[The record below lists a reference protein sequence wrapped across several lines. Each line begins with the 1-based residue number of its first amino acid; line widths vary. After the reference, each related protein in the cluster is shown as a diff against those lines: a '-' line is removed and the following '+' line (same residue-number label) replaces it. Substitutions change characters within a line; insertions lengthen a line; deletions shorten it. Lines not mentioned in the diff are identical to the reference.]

1 MNFNKDYPI
10 AILDTNIAI
19 TVPNILNILKGC
31 NIVIPYTLIDKLDKV
46 KKENVYGVR
55 DFVNNFLA
63 LSEKAN
69 LSKDGYKLENDCM
82 LYLDIDKNNSYH
94 KDINLDSKKQD
105 IKFVAEAKN
114 LKEKYNDM
122 EVVLISSDKIIKI
135 TASIFDVKV
144 KFLEEFITEYLKEE
158 FKLNILFDLLV
169 ESKHYYDEYIKR
181 VAKYIA
187 INISENYYRVSEII
201 FKIVSDNKDIDGLYK
216 LSESYNP
223 NEEVYKKIFEILS
236 EAEDLEGLFKLDE
249 IYDYEEIYEKIF
261 EILSEAED
269 LEGLFKLDEIYDY
282 EEIYEKIF
290 EILSKNRDIDG
301 LYKLS
306 EIYKDTK
313 IYEEI
318 SNILA
323 NDKNINGLYELAKY
337 YNNAYNKIFT
347 ILSENK
353 DIDGLYKLSE
363 SYNPD
368 KKIYEGISN
377 ILANDKNINGL
388 YELTKY
394 YGGAYYEIFNILAE
408 NKDIDG
414 LYKLSESYNPN
425 EEVYKKI
432 SNILVKNKDTKGLYK
447 LAENILKLVNKPKEE
462 IYRVYKKYKDYK
474 KNRYYY
480 NSYDKEETIRGIKE
494 FKIDILE
501 NIYNKIFAILAE
513 NKDAKGLVEL
523 LKNEYVTI
531 FEFEWFGLDDD
542 KKYNSVELICITKSR
557 IFNTLL
563 ESKNVSKLLELAEVE
578 NNYIEHIKNNQNNY
592 MNNNII
598 KNFERE
604 ISEIYNKSFEI
615 LSENKDI
622 DGLYKLYE
630 IYKYEEIYK
639 EISNILAENKDID
652 GLYKLYE
659 IYKYEEIYKKIFEIL
674 SEAED
679 LEGLF
684 KLAGKYNKEAI
695 YKKICEILDKEEDK
709 NKLYELTKN
718 KDIKNLLSN
727 SSHPKINEIMLKML
741 IDKIE
746 ELEN

>member
-31 NIVIPYTLIDKLDKV
+31 NIVIPYTLIDEIDKV
-46 KKENVYGVR
+46 IKVIEEGFCDNNERRYYNAR

-105 IKFVAEAKN
+105 IKFIAEAKN

-122 EVVLISSDKIIKI
+122 EVVLISSDKIMKI

-144 KFLEEFITEYLKEE
+144 KLLEEFITEYLKEE

-169 ESKHYYDEYIKR
+169 ESKQY
-181 VAKYIA
+181 KYMERY
-187 INISENYYRVSEII
+187 NKYFVISGENYYSRVVSEII

-236 EAEDLEGLFKLDE
+236 ENK
-249 IYDYEEIYEKIF
+249 
-261 EILSEAED
+261 
-269 LEGLFKLDEIYDY
+269 
-282 EEIYEKIF
+282 
-290 EILSKNRDIDG
+290 DIDG

-306 EIYKDTK
+306 ESYNTNEEVYK
-313 IYEEI
+313 
-318 SNILA
+318 
-323 NDKNINGLYELAKY
+323 
-337 YNNAYNKIFT
+337 KIFE

-363 SYNPD
+363 SYNTNEEVYE
-368 KKIYEGISN
+368 KIFE
-377 ILANDKNINGL
+377 ILS
-388 YELTKY
+388 
-394 YGGAYYEIFNILAE
+394 E

-425 EEVYKKI
+425 EEVY
-432 SNILVKNKDTKGLYK
+432 
-447 LAENILKLVNKPKEE
+447 E
-462 IYRVYKKYKDYK
+462 
-474 KNRYYY
+474 
-480 NSYDKEETIRGIKE
+480 
-494 FKIDILE
+494 
-501 NIYNKIFAILAE
+501 
-513 NKDAKGLVEL
+513 
-523 LKNEYVTI
+523 
-531 FEFEWFGLDDD
+531 
-542 KKYNSVELICITKSR
+542 
-557 IFNTLL
+557 
-563 ESKNVSKLLELAEVE
+563 
-578 NNYIEHIKNNQNNY
+578 
-592 MNNNII
+592 
-598 KNFERE
+598 
-604 ISEIYNKSFEI
+604 
-615 LSENKDI
+615 
-622 DGLYKLYE
+622 
-630 IYKYEEIYK
+630 
-639 EISNILAENKDID
+639 
-652 GLYKLYE
+652 
-659 IYKYEEIYKKIFEIL
+659 KIFEIL

-684 KLAGKYNKEAI
+684 KLSEI
-695 YKKICEILDKEEDK
+695 YDSEEIYEKICEILDKEEDK

>member
-31 NIVIPYTLIDKLDKV
+31 NIVILYTLIDELDKV
-46 KKENVYGVR
+46 KKENAYGVR
-55 DFVNNFLA
+55 NFVNNFLA

-105 IKFVAEAKN
+105 IKFIAEAKN

-122 EVVLISSDKIIKI
+122 EVVLISSDKIMKI

-181 VAKYIA
+181 VAKYIE
-187 INISENYYRVSEII
+187 INSEENYYRVSEII

-236 EAEDLEGLFKLDE
+236 E
-249 IYDYEEIYEKIF
+249 
-261 EILSEAED
+261 
-269 LEGLFKLDEIYDY
+269 
-282 EEIYEKIF
+282 
-290 EILSKNRDIDG
+290 
-301 LYKLS
+301 
-306 EIYKDTK
+306 
-313 IYEEI
+313 
-318 SNILA
+318 
-323 NDKNINGLYELAKY
+323 
-337 YNNAYNKIFT
+337 
-347 ILSENK
+347 NK
-353 DIDGLYKLSE
+353 DIDGLYKLVE
-363 SYNPD
+363 YYNNAYERNKALTILTGNREVY
-368 KKIYEGISN
+368 KKIFE
-377 ILANDKNINGL
+377 ILS
-388 YELTKY
+388 
-394 YGGAYYEIFNILAE
+394 E
-408 NKDIDG
+408 NRDIDG

-432 SNILVKNKDTKGLYK
+432 SNILVENKDTEGLYK
-447 LAENILKLVNKPKEE
+447 LAENILKLVNKPKKE
-462 IYRVYKKYKDYK
+462 IYEVYKKYKDYI
-474 KNRYYY
+474 NYYG
-480 NSYDKEETIRGIKE
+480 YDEEKAIREIEK

-501 NIYNKIFAILAE
+501 NIYNKIFTILAE

-523 LKNEYVTI
+523 LKNEDVRI

-542 KKYNSVELICITKSR
+542 EEYNSVKLICITISR

-563 ESKNVSKLLELAEVE
+563 ESKNGSKLLELAEIE

-592 MNNNII
+592 RDNNII
-598 KNFERE
+598 ENFKRE

-622 DGLYKLYE
+622 DRLYKLSESYNPNEEVYKKIFE
-630 IYKYEEIYK
+630 IL
-639 EISNILAENKDID
+639 SDNKDID
-652 GLYKLYE
+652 GLYKLLAEAKNNDDYYSREITSKIYE
-659 IYKYEEIYKKIFEIL
+659 KLFKIL

-684 KLAGKYNKEAI
+684 KLAGKYNNEAI
-695 YKKICEILDKEEDK
+695 YEKICEILDKEKDK
-709 NKLYELTKN
+709 NKLYELTKNN

-741 IDKIE
+741 YR
-746 ELEN
+746 

>member
-1 MNFNKDYPI
+1 
-10 AILDTNIAI
+10 
-19 TVPNILNILKGC
+19 
-31 NIVIPYTLIDKLDKV
+31 
-46 KKENVYGVR
+46 
-55 DFVNNFLA
+55 
-63 LSEKAN
+63 
-69 LSKDGYKLENDCM
+69 M

-105 IKFVAEAKN
+105 IKFIAEAKN

-122 EVVLISSDKIIKI
+122 EVVLISSDKIMKI

-169 ESKHYYDEYIKR
+169 ESKQYIER
-181 VAKYIA
+181 VNKYSV
-187 INISENYYRVSEII
+187 INSGENYYRVVSEII

-223 NEEVYKKIFEILS
+223 NEEVYK
-236 EAEDLEGLFKLDE
+236 
-249 IYDYEEIYEKIF
+249 
-261 EILSEAED
+261 
-269 LEGLFKLDEIYDY
+269 
-282 EEIYEKIF
+282 
-290 EILSKNRDIDG
+290 
-301 LYKLS
+301 
-306 EIYKDTK
+306 
-313 IYEEI
+313 EI

-368 KKIYEGISN
+368 KKIYEKISN

-388 YELTKY
+388 YELAKY
-394 YGGAYYEIFNILAE
+394 YNNAYNKIFTILSE
-408 NKDIDG
+408 NRDIDG
-414 LYKLSESYNPN
+414 LYKLSESYNTN
-425 EEVYKKI
+425 EEVYKEI
-432 SNILVKNKDTKGLYK
+432 SNILVENKDTEGLYK

-462 IYRVYKKYKDYK
+462 IYKVYKNYINYIN
-474 KNRYYY
+474 NRYSSYY
-480 NSYDKEETIRGIKE
+480 SYSSDYSSDKEKTIREIKK

-531 FEFEWFGLDDD
+531 FEFKWFGLDDD
-542 KKYNSVELICITKSR
+542 EEYNSVELICITISR

-563 ESKNVSKLLELAEVE
+563 ESKNVSKLLELAEIE

-592 MNNNII
+592 RDYNII
-598 KNFERE
+598 ENFERE

-622 DGLYKLYE
+622 DGLYKLAESYNPNEEVYKKIFE
-630 IYKYEEIYK
+630 IL
-639 EISNILAENKDID
+639 SENKDID
-652 GLYKLYE
+652 GLYKLAENILKLVNKPKKE
-659 IYKYEEIYKKIFEIL
+659 IYKVFGVNNRYLYGYDSVIKESKIGILENIYNKIFVIL
-674 SEAED
+674 AENKD
-679 LEGLF
+679 INGL
-684 KLAGKYNKEAI
+684 Y
-695 YKKICEILDKEEDK
+695 
-709 NKLYELTKN
+709 KLYELTKN

>member
-1 MNFNKDYPI
+1 M
-10 AILDTNIAI
+10 
-19 TVPNILNILKGC
+19 NILKGC
-31 NIVIPYTLIDKLDKV
+31 NIVIPYTLIDEIDKV
-46 KKENVYGVR
+46 IEEGFCDNNEWRYYNAG

-105 IKFVAEAKN
+105 IKFIAEAKN

-122 EVVLISSDKIIKI
+122 EVVLISSDKIMKI

-144 KFLEEFITEYLKEE
+144 KLLEEFITEYLKEE

-169 ESKHYYDEYIKR
+169 ESKQYIER
-181 VAKYIA
+181 VNKYSVIGGA
-187 INISENYYRVSEII
+187 NYYRVRVVREII

-216 LSESYNP
+216 LSE
-223 NEEVYKKIFEILS
+223 
-236 EAEDLEGLFKLDE
+236 
-249 IYDYEEIYEKIF
+249 IYDSEEIYEKIF
-261 EILSEAED
+261 TILSEN
-269 LEGLFKLDEIYDY
+269 K
-282 EEIYEKIF
+282 
-290 EILSKNRDIDG
+290 DIDG

-306 EIYKDTK
+306 ESYNPNNK

-337 YNNAYNKIFT
+337 YNSAYNKIFE
-347 ILSENK
+347 ILS
-353 DIDGLYKLSE
+353 
-363 SYNPD
+363 
-368 KKIYEGISN
+368 
-377 ILANDKNINGL
+377 
-388 YELTKY
+388 
-394 YGGAYYEIFNILAE
+394 E

-432 SNILVKNKDTKGLYK
+432 SNILVENKDTEELYK

-462 IYRVYKKYKDYK
+462 IYEIYEIYKKYKDYK
-474 KNRYYY
+474 ENRYYY
-480 NSYDKEETIRGIKE
+480 NSYDKEKTIREVKT
-494 FKIDILE
+494 FKIYILN

-523 LKNEYVTI
+523 LKNEDVTI
-531 FEFEWFGLDDD
+531 FEFKWFGLDDD
-542 KKYNSVELICITKSR
+542 EEYNSVELICITISR

-578 NNYIEHIKNNQNNY
+578 NNYIKHIKNNQNNY
-592 MNNNII
+592 RYNNIRDNNII

-622 DGLYKLYE
+622 DGLYKLSESYNPNKEVYKKIFE
-630 IYKYEEIYK
+630 IL
-639 EISNILAENKDID
+639 SDNKDID
-652 GLYKLYE
+652 GLYKLSEMYNYAE
-659 IYKYEEIYKKIFEIL
+659 IYEKLFKIL

-684 KLAGKYNKEAI
+684 KLAGKYNNEAI
-695 YKKICEILDKEEDK
+695 YEKICEILDKEKDK

>member
-31 NIVIPYTLIDKLDKV
+31 NIVIPYTLIDEIDKV
-46 KKENVYGVR
+46 IKVIEEGFCDNNERRYYNAR

-105 IKFVAEAKN
+105 IKFIAEAKN
-114 LKEKYNDM
+114 IKEKYNDM
-122 EVVLISSDKIIKI
+122 EVVLISSDKIMKI

-144 KFLEEFITEYLKEE
+144 KLLEEFITEYLKEE

-169 ESKHYYDEYIKR
+169 ESKQY
-181 VAKYIA
+181 KYMERY
-187 INISENYYRVSEII
+187 NKYFVISGENYYSRVVSEII

-223 NEEVYKKIFEILS
+223 DN
-236 EAEDLEGLFKLDE
+236 
-249 IYDYEEIYEKIF
+249 
-261 EILSEAED
+261 
-269 LEGLFKLDEIYDY
+269 
-282 EEIYEKIF
+282 
-290 EILSKNRDIDG
+290 
-301 LYKLS
+301 
-306 EIYKDTK
+306 K

-318 SNILA
+318 YNILA

-347 ILSENK
+347 ILSENR

-363 SYNPD
+363 SYNPNN
-368 KKIYEGISN
+368 KIYEEIS
-377 ILANDKNINGL
+377 
-388 YELTKY
+388 
-394 YGGAYYEIFNILAE
+394 NILAE

-414 LYKLSESYNPN
+414 LYKLSEIYIHIEIYNKILN
-425 EEVYKKI
+425 ILAENKDIDGLYKLYEIYESEKIYIIYDREDYKVKIYKAI
-432 SNILVKNKDTKGLYK
+432 SNILAENKDTKGLYK
-447 LAENILKLVNKPKEE
+447 LSENILKLVNKPKEE
-462 IYRVYKKYKDYK
+462 IYGVYKKYKDYK

-523 LKNEYVTI
+523 LKNEDVSI

-542 KKYNSVELICITKSR
+542 KKYNSVKLICETISR

-563 ESKNVSKLLELAEVE
+563 ESKNVSKLLELAKVE

-592 MNNNII
+592 WDNNIWDNNII

-615 LSENKDI
+615 LSDNKDI
-622 DGLYKLYE
+622 DGLYKLFEMYDS
-630 IYKYEEIYK
+630 EEIYK
-639 EISNILAENKDID
+639 KIFEILSDNKDID
-652 GLYKLYE
+652 GLYKLSEMYNYAE
-659 IYKYEEIYKKIFEIL
+659 IYEKLFKIL

-684 KLAGKYNKEAI
+684 KLAEKFDNKEI
-695 YKKICEILDKEEDK
+695 YEKICEILDKEEDK

>member
-1 MNFNKDYPI
+1 
-10 AILDTNIAI
+10 
-19 TVPNILNILKGC
+19 
-31 NIVIPYTLIDKLDKV
+31 
-46 KKENVYGVR
+46 
-55 DFVNNFLA
+55 
-63 LSEKAN
+63 
-69 LSKDGYKLENDCM
+69 M

-105 IKFVAEAKN
+105 IKFIAEAKN

-122 EVVLISSDKIIKI
+122 EVVLISSDKIMKI

-169 ESKHYYDEYIKR
+169 ESKQYIER
-181 VAKYIA
+181 VNKYSV
-187 INISENYYRVSEII
+187 INSGENYYRVVSEII

-223 NEEVYKKIFEILS
+223 NEEVYK
-236 EAEDLEGLFKLDE
+236 
-249 IYDYEEIYEKIF
+249 
-261 EILSEAED
+261 
-269 LEGLFKLDEIYDY
+269 
-282 EEIYEKIF
+282 
-290 EILSKNRDIDG
+290 
-301 LYKLS
+301 
-306 EIYKDTK
+306 
-313 IYEEI
+313 EI

-347 ILSENK
+347 ILSENR

-363 SYNPD
+363 SYN
-368 KKIYEGISN
+368 
-377 ILANDKNINGL
+377 
-388 YELTKY
+388 T
-394 YGGAYYEIFNILAE
+394 
-408 NKDIDG
+408 
-414 LYKLSESYNPN
+414 N
-425 EEVYKKI
+425 EEVYKEI
-432 SNILVKNKDTKGLYK
+432 SNILVENKDTEGLYK

-462 IYRVYKKYKDYK
+462 IYKVYKNYINYIN
-474 KNRYYY
+474 NRYSSYY
-480 NSYDKEETIRGIKE
+480 SYSSDYSSDKEKTIREIKK

-531 FEFEWFGLDDD
+531 FEFKWFGLDDD
-542 KKYNSVELICITKSR
+542 EEYNSVELICITISR

-563 ESKNVSKLLELAEVE
+563 ESKNVSKLLELAEIE

-592 MNNNII
+592 RDYNII
-598 KNFERE
+598 ENFERE

-622 DGLYKLYE
+622 DGLYKLAENILKLVNKPKKE
-630 IYKYEEIYK
+630 IYKVFGVNNRYLYGYDSVIKESKIGILENIYNK
-639 EISNILAENKDID
+639 IFVILAENKDIN
-652 GLYKLYE
+652 GLY
-659 IYKYEEIYKKIFEIL
+659 
-674 SEAED
+674 
-679 LEGLF
+679 
-684 KLAGKYNKEAI
+684 
-695 YKKICEILDKEEDK
+695 
-709 NKLYELTKN
+709 KLYELTKN